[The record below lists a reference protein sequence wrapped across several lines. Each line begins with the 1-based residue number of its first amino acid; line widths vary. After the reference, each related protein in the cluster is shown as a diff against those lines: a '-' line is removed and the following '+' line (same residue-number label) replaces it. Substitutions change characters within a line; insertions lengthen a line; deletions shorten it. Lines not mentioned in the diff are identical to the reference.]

1 MTPPDS
7 QVTHLLELLEPLGGV
22 TARSM
27 FGEWGFFREGAML
40 ACIYKKAFYVR
51 VDEQTRALH
60 EARGLAPFVY
70 QHKTGR
76 RVAMP
81 YYQVPPEAFDDP
93 DEMRRW
99 AEPAARAAAA
109 AKKQTKKKTTRSAK
123 KPSPKLVTK
132 KPATKPLPKETAKR
146 PPKRPTKA
154 RSPSR

>member
-109 AKKQTKKKTTRSAK
+109 AKKPTKKPTKKTTKTLA
-123 KPSPKLVTK
+123 K
-132 KPATKPLPKETAKR
+132 KPATKPLPKRA
-146 PPKRPTKA
+146 PKKPRKA
-154 RSPSR
+154 RRPSR